1 MNLWNMLFTKTPTVD
16 DIKLQLK
23 EVEREQKKKRRD
35 LEIKEAEKNEK
46 IKEAMSAKKVGK
58 HELLRD
64 LFRELRQMEIDNGY
78 LNTDLRRLSL
88 SKTALAS
95 FARKMEMLSRKQD
108 RKSLEHLVMRFK
120 DSTLQKTIDKADVDD
135 DTFNGML
142 EDVLGDEEMA
152 VTSGRVKED
161 TGFDAFD
168 STLSRMIEAEKS
180 GSEEED
186 LTKFQQEI
194 DKAIK
199 AEKVRDA

>member
-1 MNLWNMLFTKTPTVD
+1 
-16 DIKLQLK
+16 
-23 EVEREQKKKRRD
+23 
-35 LEIKEAEKNEK
+35 
-46 IKEAMSAKKVGK
+46 
-58 HELLRD
+58 
-64 LFRELRQMEIDNGY
+64 
-78 LNTDLRRLSL
+78 
-88 SKTALAS
+88 
-95 FARKMEMLSRKQD
+95 MLSRKQD